1 MKELTIGRNDAGQR
15 FDKYLFKLLSQAPDG
30 FVYKMLRKKNIVLNG
45 KKSTGSEK
53 TCEGDIVKLFLSDE
67 TFEKF
72 KGPASRTHSAS
83 SVSKKTVIMPEVIYE
98 DADVLFINKPAGIL
112 SQPDSSG
119 AVSVVDMVR
128 SYLSEKG
135 FDSGLFNPTVCNRL
149 DRNTSG
155 LIMCALSLPGAQAL
169 SETIKDRAFS
179 KEYLCIVSG
188 RMEGEGMITGY
199 IDKDEKTNT
208 VTVTNLPEKDCPQ
221 ERCRYGLFAKTG
233 YKVLSSESD
242 CSLLLVK
249 LYTGRTHQI
258 RAHMASIGHPVIG
271 DTKYGDRAINAR
283 YKAQYGVTSQLL
295 HAYRV
300 TFPEEL
306 KELRNIA
313 GRSFTADPDTRMMKV
328 IKGEL
333 SWQPGPQE
341 V

>member
-72 KGPASRTHSAS
+72 SKPSNSTHTVTAA
-83 SVSKKTVIMPEVIYE
+83 KKSIPKPEVIYV

-119 AVSVVDMVR
+119 VVSVVDMVR
-128 SYLSEKG
+128 SYLCEKG
-135 FDSGLFNPTVCNRL
+135 IDSGLFNPTVCNRL

-169 SETIKDRAFS
+169 SEAIKDRAFS

-188 RMEGEGMITGY
+188 RMEGEGIITGY

-208 VTVTNLPEKDCPQ
+208 VTVTNLPEKDCVQ
-221 ERCRYGLFAKTG
+221 EKCRYGLFAKTG

-271 DTKYGDRAINAR
+271 DTKYGDRVINAR

-313 GRSFTADPDTRMMKV
+313 GRSFMADPDTRMMKV